1 MNSIQDDSDA
11 TMLSK
16 DRILDLLHKLD
27 NRLKRKIRLDVGGGA
42 AAILK
47 YGIERRTT
55 DVDVIKSSI
64 PVDAIRDT
72 IQEIANEAGIPH
84 NPLDELWLNDNAKR
98 VREYLAQDYEDRL
111 TQIPDTFKNIELHFI
126 SKVDLVIMK
135 LSVDKI
141 RDRDIAD
148 VSALK
153 LTLQERNLIHRIID
167 SISRYEP
174 DFAGY
179 MENKFAEL
187 QPELLTGKQSISDR
201 KDIKTVEDLCSYSEN
216 VCRLKVRDEFIPMWK
231 ADLLSGETTM
241 ETLINTVDSLAAKNR
256 KGKKQDSKKEH
267 DHGPER

>member
-1 MNSIQDDSDA
+1 MSSTQDDSDA

-16 DRILDLLHKLD
+16 DKILDLLHKLD

-72 IQEIANEAGIPH
+72 LQEIADEARIPRNSH
-84 NPLDELWLNDNAKR
+84 DELWLNDNAKR
-98 VREYLAQDYEDRL
+98 VKEYLAQDYEDRL
-111 TQIPDTFKNIELHFI
+111 TQIPDIFKNIELNFI

-148 VSALK
+148 ISVLK
-153 LTLQERNLIHRIID
+153 LNLQERNLIHKIID
-167 SISRYEP
+167 SISRHEP
-174 DFAGY
+174 EFAQY

-187 QPELLTGKQSISDR
+187 QPELLNKKQSISDR
-201 KDIKTVEDLCSYSEN
+201 KRIKTLGDLCAYSEN
-216 VCRLKVRDEFIPMWK
+216 VYKLKIKDEFITMWK
-231 ADLLSGETTM
+231 ADLLSGEITM
-241 ETLINTVDSLAAKNR
+241 ETLIKTVDSLSAKYR
-256 KGKKQDSKKEH
+256 KGKERDPKKE
-267 DHGPER
+267 